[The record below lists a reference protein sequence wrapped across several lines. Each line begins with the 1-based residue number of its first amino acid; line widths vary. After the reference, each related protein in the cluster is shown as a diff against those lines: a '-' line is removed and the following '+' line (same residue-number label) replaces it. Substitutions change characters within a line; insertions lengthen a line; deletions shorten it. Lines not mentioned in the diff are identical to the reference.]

1 MTELFKYQ
9 LLHELREA
17 GYHDA
22 RMTRDGKSIMP
33 IPEHPDLQISSLY
46 VQSPLGMPQE
56 QRDALHWAMTDIKS
70 RALDA
75 CRAWENS
82 NEMPVHSGGTEN
94 YRLLSEFND
103 TLLAA
108 RNDGVRGLYFATWAY
123 DEDRTGLEYG
133 SYTSSFTTALQK
145 YATRAGL
152 VPKEQII
159 DPANAPVLYKAL
171 KTMENNYWMT
181 KEQESQVDQLCQ
193 QLEQL
198 DRHVAVKAEE
208 IHLEIADI
216 TEQGIQGMQGI

>member
-17 GYHDA
+17 GYDDA
-22 RMTRDGKSIMP
+22 MVAEDGKSVVPM
-33 IPEHPDLQISSLY
+33 PEHPDLQITSLY
-46 VQSPLGMPQE
+46 VQSSLGMAQE
-56 QRDALHWAMTDIKS
+56 DRDALHWALSDIKS

-82 NEMPVHSGGTEN
+82 SEMPIQNKGTEN

-103 TLLAA
+103 ILLAA
-108 RNDGVRGLYFATWAY
+108 RSDGTRGLYFATWAY

-133 SYTSSFTTALQK
+133 SYTSSFTAALQD

-171 KTMENNYWMT
+171 QTMESNYWMT
-181 KEQESQVDQLCQ
+181 KEQQDQVDQLCQ

-198 DRHVAVKAEE
+198 DRHVADKAEA
-208 IHLEIADI
+208 IHLETADVA
-216 TEQGIQGMQGI
+216 EQGMQGMQGL